1 MRHPYRKYGTLHFM
15 LIKPLILTTTIIQK
29 QTECAA
35 KFVLNGLLPENWQ
48 YRLLCSIFSG
58 LRRHEKRFASFTTQ
72 AGSWKSMQ
80 TRLADFVTPI

>member
-35 KFVLNGLLPENWQ
+35 KFVLNRLLPENWQ

-58 LRRHEKRFASFTTQ
+58 LRRDLLASLLKPVHGRACRQ
-72 AGSWKSMQ
+72 DLQ
-80 TRLADFVTPI
+80 TL